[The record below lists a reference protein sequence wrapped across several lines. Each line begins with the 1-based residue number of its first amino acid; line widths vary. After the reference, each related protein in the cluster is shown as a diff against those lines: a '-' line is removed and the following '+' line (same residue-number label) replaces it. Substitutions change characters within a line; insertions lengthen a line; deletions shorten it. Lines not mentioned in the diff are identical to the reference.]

1 MGFTTCSRP
10 EQQCVS
16 QVLFDANL
24 AELPE
29 KADAADARGKPRVV
43 FGSVG
48 HEKWWVY
55 WDFLVGDLNRFDGTS
70 MQFG

>member
-1 MGFTTCSRP
+1 MGKKKHRNPSMGFTTCSRP

-29 KADAADARGKPRVV
+29 KADAADATG
-43 FGSVG
+43 
-48 HEKWWVY
+48 
-55 WDFLVGDLNRFDGTS
+55 
-70 MQFG
+70 